1 MGRRQLCA
9 LLSIESILDSSKQGS
24 DVTFIRITKFADK
37 RRIAECKLV
46 EIGSKH
52 GSQKFSGNVA
62 GEQFMNTVNEIIYI
76 VADSSVP
83 YQLSDYSIIVYV
95 SGNHTIR
102 VTESVDLEREGI
114 GFVVY
119 IGSYRSAL

>member
-1 MGRRQLCA
+1 
-9 LLSIESILDSSKQGS
+9 
-24 DVTFIRITKFADK
+24 
-37 RRIAECKLV
+37 
-46 EIGSKH
+46 
-52 GSQKFSGNVA
+52 
-62 GEQFMNTVNEIIYI
+62 MNTVNEIIYI

-102 VTESVDLEREGI
+102 VTESVHLEREGI

-119 IGSYRSAL
+119 VGSYRSAL